1 MQKKKLFW
9 LLIFAA
15 IATCVGITFHYA
27 QRWRGA
33 SPSRTHFIGHAG
45 WDLTVL
51 DDGWLLAA
59 SEKEITGWDT
69 RSSPQKRLAI
79 ETRVPIHSVTAG
91 DEDRFY
97 VVDQDGGLLAFN
109 NLGDPVAAGP
119 DKLIEAVSF
128 HDGRLLA
135 SDQSGN
141 MHWLDPE
148 TLAIAKTQPLPVPM
162 DVIDHVGE
170 IVCSGAYSEALIR
183 VFEGTDTWT
192 VPISR
197 VGAIAIS
204 DDTKWIG
211 VVTWRGE
218 LYLVDRTNRKIAWRR
233 EVAWTGQM
241 KAVRFAP
248 NSQLILTC
256 SPIVGRVW
264 VFDCA
269 SGESVL
275 ESSVGG
281 DPIDVD
287 FVNSDEIV
295 ALHADGDVRWW
306 SLER

>member
-15 IATCVGITFHYA
+15 ISTGVGITFHYA

-33 SPSRTHFIGHAG
+33 SPVRTHFVGHVG

-69 RSSPQKRLAI
+69 RGLPQKRLTIGA
-79 ETRVPIHSVTAG
+79 RVPIQSVAAG
-91 DEDRFY
+91 DEGRFY

-109 NLGDPVAAGP
+109 KLGDLVAAAP
-119 DKLIEAVSF
+119 DKLIEAISF
-128 HDGRLLA
+128 HAGQLLA
-135 SDQSGN
+135 ADQAAN
-141 MHWLDPE
+141 LHWFDPG
-148 TLAIAKTQPLPVPM
+148 TLAIAKTQSLPVPM

-170 IVCSGAYSEALIR
+170 VVCGGAFSEALIH
-183 VFEGTDTWT
+183 VLEGTDRWT

-204 DDTKWIG
+204 DDTNWIG

-218 LYLVDRTNRKIAWRR
+218 LYLVDRVNRKIAWRK

-248 NSQLILTC
+248 NSRRILTC

-281 DPIDVD
+281 DPMDAD

-295 ALHADGDVRWW
+295 ALHADGDMRWW
-306 SLER
+306 SLNR